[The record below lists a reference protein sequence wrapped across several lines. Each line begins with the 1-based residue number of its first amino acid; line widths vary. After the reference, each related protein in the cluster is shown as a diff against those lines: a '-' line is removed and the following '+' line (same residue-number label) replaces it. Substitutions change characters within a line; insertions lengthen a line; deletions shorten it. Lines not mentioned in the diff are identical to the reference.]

1 MHNSDLKVSKIRQIS
16 MSEIDKSQK
25 NDLQQ
30 KKLWQC
36 KLPKNHTVKLM
47 SSFVTILWDES

>member
-30 KKLWQC
+30 KKIMAVQITQ
-36 KLPKNHTVKLM
+36 KSH
-47 SSFVTILWDES
+47 SEADE